1 MWSQSK
7 QQQQQQN
14 EQNAMPQSVM
24 MLKSFNSERVCTGRT
39 EGSDVATTPI
49 NNRGKKYLKNCNSD
63 SSFELKQRIVLTD
76 ITNVTNCHLCSYQQ
90 RVLLRLIQYATSECQ
105 ICLIFQEVCPAA
117 YLMIFRS
124 AILIFWLK
132 ILWAPLPVF
141 PQSVPGKCWYTCKP
155 H

>member
-1 MWSQSK
+1 
-7 QQQQQQN
+7 
-14 EQNAMPQSVM
+14 MPQSVM

-49 NNRGKKYLKNCNSD
+49 KQQGGTKYFKKNCNSD

-124 AILIFWLK
+124 AIVIFWLK
-132 ILWAPLPVF
+132 ILWALLPVF
-141 PQSVPGKCWYTCKP
+141 PQSVLGKHWYFLVYWR
-155 H
+155 

>member
-49 NNRGKKYLKNCNSD
+49 NNRGEKYLKNCNSD